1 MLRRSR
7 KVRALG
13 FSALCVLL
21 SCACVAHATEPDA
34 DGRALFES
42 GVKSYQNGEYAA
54 AIAAFSEAY
63 RITKRPGLL
72 FSLAQ
77 AFRRSYEK
85 SHEATQRSEAI
96 RYYQLYLAT
105 PAGTGERR
113 AEAERWL
120 RQLDSSAAA
129 PPPAR
134 ASARLVIA
142 VNVPRARLSIDGRAI
157 STLPHAADVPPGKHH
172 LEVRADGYAPYQL
185 DVDAPPDA
193 VLPINIELVR
203 AESRIEVLGAS
214 GAEVLID
221 GVRVGQLPSQGFFLA
236 AGRHTVEVRQRGYYT
251 LRQTIQSTAGVPQ
264 TLRLMA
270 EPTTRRTASWVLVGA
285 GAAATLAGGVLG
297 YLALRKQSNAESLQD
312 EPGMGPAFEHELDA
326 RNDLRL
332 AAALTAGT
340 GGAAGVAGL
349 LSIFTEGFG
358 PLRPAPDAGAPLSAL
373 GVALSGT
380 F

>member
-1 MLRRSR
+1 
-7 KVRALG
+7 
-13 FSALCVLL
+13 
-21 SCACVAHATEPDA
+21 
-34 DGRALFES
+34 
-42 GVKSYQNGEYAA
+42 
-54 AIAAFSEAY
+54 
-63 RITKRPGLL
+63 
-72 FSLAQ
+72 
-77 AFRRSYEK
+77 
-85 SHEATQRSEAI
+85 
-96 RYYQLYLAT
+96 
-105 PAGTGERR
+105 
-113 AEAERWL
+113 
-120 RQLDSSAAA
+120 
-129 PPPAR
+129 
-134 ASARLVIA
+134 
-142 VNVPRARLSIDGRAI
+142 
-157 STLPHAADVPPGKHH
+157 
-172 LEVRADGYAPYQL
+172 
-185 DVDAPPDA
+185 
-193 VLPINIELVR
+193 
-203 AESRIEVLGAS
+203 
-214 GAEVLID
+214 VLID

-264 TLRLMA
+264 TLKLMA

-312 EPGMGPAFEHELDA
+312 EPGMGAAFEHELDA